1 MKPTGWERLQLE
13 LSRVERTDYAPVRTM
28 MTAMLMLTASSTLP
42 MMALTSALPHNRR
55 ISGLS

>member
-1 MKPTGWERLQLE
+1 MKPTGWERFQLE
-13 LSRVERTDYAPVRTM
+13 LSRVKRTDYAPVRTM

-42 MMALTSALPHNRR
+42 MMALMSALAHNRR